1 MSTAVLADA
10 QFSTV
15 RVFRPFTGFENV
27 YEGQS
32 GDIPI
37 AIPGNLDQDAGKT
50 GFDANLLAGIP
61 VPFGAKMVIW
71 MPTIFNFTISD
82 GFVVR
87 PYRYTIVWRLRNLR
101 DFRTRRAPYHF
112 PRQSFGENNQF
123 IIPSGVNT
131 VITNAEPRSVNVTGS
146 QFSTYR
152 SSDSEVGIENMVVRS
167 VIPKPPLTPASAN
180 AALQQGLA
188 QGNVGSNTTVTFN
201 PWQLDVLGD
210 EMLIL
215 VNKPD
220 GDTSDWNFEALGSAT
235 NDAGF
240 SAFYGTDSG
249 TRQPLQ
255 NMGIY
260 LFTGSNP

>member
-15 RVFRPFTGFENV
+15 RVFRPFLNFETV

-32 GDIPI
+32 GDTPI
-37 AIPGNLDQDAGKT
+37 AIPGNFDQDAGKT
-50 GFDANLLAGIP
+50 GFDSNLIAGIP

-71 MPTIFNFTISD
+71 MPTIFNFTIEE

-101 DFRTRRAPYHF
+101 DFRTRRVPYHF
-112 PRQSFGENNQF
+112 PRQSFGENSQF

-131 VITNAEPRSVNVTGS
+131 IITNAEPRSVSISGS
-146 QFSTYR
+146 QFSSYR
-152 SSDSEVGIENMVVRS
+152 SSDSEVGIENMTVRS
-167 VIPKPPLTPASAN
+167 IIPKPPFAPN
-180 AALQQGLA
+180 GQDAALQQGLA
-188 QGNVGSNTTVTFN
+188 QGAVGSNNTVTFN

-215 VNKPD
+215 VNKPE
-220 GDTSDWNFEALGSAT
+220 GDTTDWSFQDLGSAT

-240 SAFYGTDSG
+240 SAFYGTAGG
-249 TRQPLQ
+249 TRQPIQ